1 MAVYLVAGRGDLYEG
16 DVNETANTSGNEG
29 LDSVLAAIRKMVRKE
44 TRSRMDGASAP
55 EVAEK
60 PEKRPLLVLQPHMRV
75 TEPPKTGA
83 SEPEPEAEPQK
94 VSEAPEILERTEK
107 IPHAPP
113 IEPGESFAIA
123 NPAIDEEMLRD
134 MVREVVREELR
145 GEIGRDIVRAMK
157 LDLIR
162 ALEKY

>member
-16 DVNETANTSGNEG
+16 KVNETANTSGNEG

-44 TRSRMDGASAP
+44 TRSRMDGAPAP

-60 PEKRPLLVLQPHMRV
+60 PEKRSLLVLQPHMRV
-75 TEPPKTGA
+75 KKPPKT
-83 SEPEPEAEPQK
+83 ETPEPEAEPEK
-94 VSEAPEILERTEK
+94 VSETPEILERTEE

-113 IEPGESFAIA
+113 VEPGESFAIA